1 MANISVEGEEQS
13 SNLNGVKEPAF
24 NGQEMLWSGLC
35 KQITCQ
41 DKKPDNPYP
50 DNPPGQPVG

>member
-13 SNLNGVKEPAF
+13 CNLNGVKGPAF

-35 KQITCQ
+35 E
-41 DKKPDNPYP
+41 
-50 DNPPGQPVG
+50 